1 MSLTPEPLSLAQL
14 VDAVRAGWRDYRMHS
29 AASTA
34 YASVFL
40 VFGALVLAA
49 LLHLGL
55 APLAMALAGAFM
67 LFGPVSLA
75 GFLTLRQTSRGGS
88 TMEHLA
94 LALTAMLRVDRS
106 VWAMGGFCAFMALVW
121 LTDAGTLYSFLVG
134 KRHSEWIMTLPQWVH
149 RHFHGSSLLMGGALA
164 LIVFV
169 VSVHSVPLMLRTRMP
184 LVPAVAASVRAV
196 GRSPVVH
203 LLWGFLLAAFVMGSI
218 LLFPLLLVT
227 LPVAAFASDR
237 ITSSVFLGA
246 AGT

>member
-1 MSLTPEPLSLAQL
+1 MSLTPEPLFPVQIA
-14 VDAVRAGWRDYRMHS
+14 DAVRAGWRDFRANA
-29 AASTA
+29 AASMA

-40 VFGALVLAA
+40 LLGALVLAV

-67 LFGPVSLA
+67 LFGPVSVA
-75 GFLTLRQTSRGGS
+75 GFLALRQTPEAGS
-88 TMEHLA
+88 LGARLA
-94 LALTAMLRVDRS
+94 LAVSAMLRADRS

-134 KRHSEWIMTLPQWVH
+134 KRHHEWIMTLPQWAH
-149 RHFHGSSLLMGGALA
+149 RHFHGGSMLMGGALA

-196 GRSPVVH
+196 GRSPVAH
-203 LLWGFLLAAFVMGSI
+203 LLWGAFLAVSVMASI

-227 LPVAAFASDR
+227 LPVAAFASDHV
-237 ITSSVFLGA
+237 TGKVFLCS